1 MLSPYRISSFL
12 QKIDALRW
20 TPHMD
25 ECLQV
30 LGETKECPNDEILV
44 QQVRLQLIIERMALC
59 VSQDRAIKP
68 MENEEYSSVYLQ
80 SLHSQLQD
88 VKVDLLAGFQN
99 NGKVLDNTLRGIRL
113 LESRN
118 VASTSL

>member
-30 LGETKECPNDEILV
+30 LDETKECPNDEILV
-44 QQVRLQLIIERMALC
+44 HQVRLQLIIERMALC

-80 SLHSQLQD
+80 SLHSQLQG

-99 NGKVLDNTLRGIRL
+99 NGKVLDNTIRRIRL
-113 LESRN
+113 L
-118 VASTSL
+118 